1 MVFPTINQG
10 QDYIDRGLQS
20 DEERAREGEARG
32 PIGPSER
39 IFCRV
44 RRPIAEPWG
53 KKTVKGGPLRRF
65 AASAPS
71 PTGCY
76 WQWFQPRASEPPGTR

>member
-32 PIGPSER
+32 PIGSSEDSFFRICSPIAQLQEAVGLGAHKAKIGPSER
-39 IFCRV
+39 IF
-44 RRPIAEPWG
+44 AG
-53 KKTVKGGPLRRF
+53 F
-65 AASAPS
+65 AAP
-71 PTGCY
+71 
-76 WQWFQPRASEPPGTR
+76 